1 MLSRSLTLVGT
12 LAWLACAQPL
22 YAAEYQT
29 AAAGGGGGNPFTL
42 RCPDDAVLVGVQGN
56 AGGVVDRVQP
66 VCRQIDPSGLLLD
79 GRSSGAAGGGGGTAF
94 TLQCPDNHAV
104 SGIDGRASLYVD
116 QLRIKCGRLA
126 AGPRLASSG
135 SVLAG
140 HAGGGGG
147 TAFGPFDCVDDK
159 PGRGLIGRAGTY
171 VDQIRL
177 ACDYPPSPL
186 RPLNISALRGRD
198 NFTGLLVRAPGG
210 VLLVMTLSSD
220 WQHARWYLPVR
231 NSNPSVAHAAG
242 TETVAEVV
250 HLANA
255 GPRTGALDVEGRGV
269 GCTTFEV
276 GFPGA
281 VLPAV
286 DVLIE
291 RPTDPHLTLALSIEE
306 WTQNTTSAFGTLTLS
321 TPAPTGGASVAL
333 TSSQPGLVPVPPTV
347 VVPQSTLVTTFEIRR
362 IGSGGGCVVVSATG
376 NGGSVQS
383 VMLFR
388 PLPGRQFVPQPLQRR

>member
-1 MLSRSLTLVGT
+1 MLSRSLA
-12 LAWLACAQPL
+12 LAGALTWLACAQPL

-42 RCPDDAVLVGVQGN
+42 RCPDDAVLVGVQGS
-56 AGGVVDRVQP
+56 AGSVVDRVQP

-79 GRSSGAAGGGGGTAF
+79 GRSAGTAGGGGGTAF
-94 TLQCPDNHAV
+94 ILQCPDNHAV

-116 QLRIKCGRLA
+116 QLRIKCGPLT
-126 AGPRLASSG
+126 AGPRLAASG

-147 TAFGPFDCVDDK
+147 TAFGPFDCVDNK

-186 RPLNISALRGRD
+186 RPLSIYPLRPDRVM
-198 NFTGLLVRAPGG
+198 GLPLVRGGG
-210 VLLVMTLSSD
+210 VLLLMSLSSD
-220 WQHARWYLPVR
+220 WQHASWYLPVR
-231 NSNPSVAHAAG
+231 NSNPAVAHAAG
-242 TETVAEVV
+242 SETVAEVV
-250 HLANA
+250 HYANA
-255 GPRTGALDVEGRGV
+255 GPRTAALDVEGRGV

-281 VLPAV
+281 VLPPV

-321 TPAPTGGASVAL
+321 TPAPAGGAAIAL
-333 TSSQPGLVPVPPTV
+333 TSSHPALAPVPPTV
-347 VVPQSTLVTTFEIRR
+347 TVPQGTRVTTFEIHR
-362 IGSGGGCVVVSATG
+362 IGSGGGCVVISATG

-388 PLPGRQFVPQPLQRR
+388 TLPRPQLVPPPLQRR